1 LFRLP
6 AVTGG
11 QVRSI
16 PARLNEKQM
25 GVGVTAMAVNAATP
39 RGMRVVGVVGAD
51 VTVSASQM
59 FQRRLVSRR
68 QLMQIRREHEV
79 RDGYQH

>member
-1 LFRLP
+1 
-6 AVTGG
+6 
-11 QVRSI
+11 
-16 PARLNEKQM
+16 
-25 GVGVTAMAVNAATP
+25 
-39 RGMRVVGVVGAD
+39 MRVVGVVGAD